1 MSGISSTN
9 RMEGLI
15 SGLKTED
22 LVKSMA
28 ASTKNKLNTKKQ
40 KLQSLSWKQE
50 DYRALITKASDFKT
64 KFLNIESTTSIRANA
79 VMKKFAVDCSDSR
92 LSATASSTAAEATY
106 TIKNATSASAANISS
121 TGAISNSGVELDFS
135 KAEVDKE
142 YKTTVNLDGI
152 KKEIAFKGGADAA
165 ASKQNF
171 LTELNNQF
179 STANGAAHKFK
190 FLDNSTELV
199 YADAADGATSTSDG
213 IVHKFVVGFG
223 DGIGLDNDVS
233 NIIGSNSTL
242 ESIGFVKELQAGAD
256 GKYKIT
262 INKVDFE
269 FDKNTTI
276 SSMINKINSS
286 EANVRMTYSSFTQSF
301 KLESKTSGIDS
312 NLNISQSEGNLL
324 NSLFNTDT
332 ISVNA
337 GRNSTV
343 TVSKDGGPD
352 LKFTSATDTYTFDGT
367 TINVAGLGNFNPTEA
382 KDYIAVTT
390 KKDNSAIK
398 DTVKNFIT
406 AYNEVLGD
414 LNKAMLTARPKSKGA
429 YYEPLTEEQQED
441 MEKDEI
447 EKWNENA
454 KTGLLYHDSSVQKLV
469 SNLRATMTT
478 SINGMSLADLGITV
492 SKEKKDY
499 GKLIIDESKLENCI
513 ENYGDKAAD
522 LFTNLEEGIG
532 VKLSTAIDKAVSTK
546 KDDFGYLT
554 NIAGVANTNS
564 EKENLIFDQMDTIQK
579 MITSLESKYEKEQ
592 ERYWA
597 KFTQLET
604 YMNNMNAQAS
614 IFNNNNSSY

>member
-1 MSGISSTN
+1 MADISSTN
-9 RMEGLI
+9 RMAGLI

-28 ASTKNKLNTKKQ
+28 ANTKNKLNTKKQ

-50 DYRALITKASDFKT
+50 GYRALITKASDFKT
-64 KFLNIESTTSIRANA
+64 KFLNIESSTSIRANA
-79 VMKKFAVDCSDSR
+79 VMKKFNAVCSDSR
-92 LSATASSTAAEATY
+92 LSATASSTAAESTY
-106 TIKNATSASAANISS
+106 TIKSATAASAANISA

-135 KAEVDKE
+135 KAELDKE

-152 KKEIAFKGGADAA
+152 RKEITFMGGADAA

-190 FLDNSTELV
+190 FLDDSTTLV

-213 IVHKFVVGFG
+213 IVHKFVVGYG
-223 DGIGLDNDVS
+223 EGVGLSNDVS

-242 ESIGFVKELQAGAD
+242 GSIGFSKELQADAD

-262 INKVDFE
+262 INKIDFE
-269 FDKNTTI
+269 FDKDTTI

-286 EANVRMTYSSFTQSF
+286 EANVKMSYSSFTQSF

-312 NLNISQSEGNLL
+312 NLNISQSSGNLL

-332 ISVNA
+332 ISVNP
-337 GRNSTV
+337 GHNSTV

-352 LKFTSATDTYTFDGT
+352 LTFTSATDTYTFDGT

-382 KDYIAVTT
+382 KDYVSVTT
-390 KKDNSAIK
+390 QKDNSAIK
-398 DTVKNFIT
+398 DSVKNFVT
-406 AYNEVLGD
+406 AYNELLGD
-414 LNKAMLTARPKSKGA
+414 LNKAMLTARPKSNKK
-429 YYEPLTEEQQED
+429 YYDPLTEEQQEE

-454 KTGLLYHDSSVQKLV
+454 KTGLLYHDSSIQKLV

-478 SINGMSLADLGITV
+478 SINGMSLDDLGISV

-499 GKLIIDESKLENCI
+499 GKLIIDDAKLEKCI
-513 ENYGDKAAD
+513 NNYGDKAAD

-532 VKLSTAIDKAVSTK
+532 IKLSTVIDKAISTK
-546 KDDFGYLT
+546 KDDYGYLT

-564 EKENLIFDQMDTIQK
+564 EKENLIYDQMDTMQR
-579 MITSLESKYEKEQ
+579 MITDLESKYENEQ
-592 ERYWA
+592 KRYWA
-597 KFTQLET
+597 KFTRLET
-604 YMNNMNAQAS
+604 YMNNMNAQS
-614 IFNNNNSSY
+614 SVFNNNNSSY